1 MRVVAEHDYA
11 TLAESLITLRAE
23 RDALRARA
31 EKAEAELKS
40 ERETES
46 FTIYTLRAER
56 DALHAKVAALI
67 AHMNQVHEELGGTDT
82 VLTLQAAQYVVA
94 ERDALRTVA
103 TGWCAECKGMGLITV
118 HTKDSA
124 NSGNVTTRRC
134 VCGGEPLFTTRGGAA
149 VSDPTTVPFSFYA
162 KLTQDYERSLR
173 AEIHEL
179 RTVYQAAAVY
189 CGDRTV
195 ANEHALID
203 AVGDAK
209 ALAVQP

>member
-1 MRVVAEHDYA
+1 MTTRKENHGYALAIIEAKNAEIRDLHVANRRLSDM
-11 TLAESLITLRAE
+11 LVIAEGQ
-23 RDALRARA
+23 RDM
-31 EKAEAELKS
+31 
-40 ERETES
+40 
-46 FTIYTLRAER
+46 LRAER

>member
-1 MRVVAEHDYA
+1 VTTRKENHGYALAIIEAKNAEIRDLHVANRRLSDM
-11 TLAESLITLRAE
+11 LVIAEGQ
-23 RDALRARA
+23 RDM
-31 EKAEAELKS
+31 
-40 ERETES
+40 
-46 FTIYTLRAER
+46 LRAER